1 MSPEPSGH
9 VGSAQPTPEFA
20 VQQAGTDLVAGPPA
34 PSPPIFIAVALVA
47 LSIAGPFIF
56 VAYGTPSLLLG
67 ITAVAVAIAGM
78 LTMFAAIRAQLR
90 RRADPTARRRASISR
105 AGITLHPTLAAAD
118 DLHFIWDEIENAQL
132 MPAAFI
138 VHANNSA
145 PKPGRYAVRFGKLIT
160 SRAEITSALNA
171 KAGNAQKPV

>member
-1 MSPEPSGH
+1 
-9 VGSAQPTPEFA
+9 
-20 VQQAGTDLVAGPPA
+20 
-34 PSPPIFIAVALVA
+34 
-47 LSIAGPFIF
+47 
-56 VAYGTPSLLLG
+56 
-67 ITAVAVAIAGM
+67 M
-78 LTMFAAIRAQLR
+78 LAAIRAQLR
-90 RRADPTARRRASISR
+90 RRADPTARRRASISH

-118 DLHFIWDEIENAQL
+118 DLHFIWDEIESAQL

-171 KAGNAQKPV
+171 NAGNTQKPA